1 MNRQQLVE
9 YVAIEAK
16 YEKLQD
22 ELYTIIDRIIL
33 KLNGKERNLYY
44 GEYNGISGI
53 TFLFESNKLL
63 VDFTGYYRGD
73 TDNYKIELPI
83 YLIENYSEDTI
94 NNFLQEYLI
103 EKERKRE
110 EQQKIKKQLEEAK
123 LLEVQKEQYRSLYKK
138 FNGVLP
144 ESL

>member
-1 MNRQQLVE
+1 MTYGQLQYFYAVE
-9 YVAIEAK
+9 KE
-16 YEKLQD
+16 YEELQK
-22 ELYTIIDRIIL
+22 ELYTIIDKIIV
-33 KLNGKERNLYY
+33 KLNGKERNLYC
-44 GEYNGISGI
+44 GQYNGISGI
-53 TFLFESNKLL
+53 TFLFENNKLL

-83 YLIENYSEDTI
+83 YLIENYSEDTL

-110 EQQKIKKQLEEAK
+110 EERKIKKQRDEANILK
-123 LLEVQKEQYRSLYKK
+123 AQKEQYRTLYEK
-138 FNGVLP
+138 FNGLNP

>member
-9 YVAIEAK
+9 YVAIETK

-53 TFLFESNKLL
+53 TFLFENNKLL

-83 YLIENYSEDTI
+83 YLIENYSEDTL

-110 EQQKIKKQLEEAK
+110 EERKIKKQRDEANILK
-123 LLEVQKEQYRSLYKK
+123 AQKEQYRTLYEK
-138 FNGVLP
+138 FNGLNP